1 MEEAAI
7 TQRRTSGTAIATP
20 PTRAGSALTRLD
32 ALLRPLES
40 PRRLVFY
47 GLIAGLLCAAI
58 MIVVAPHPFPLMGSR
73 LAALHSA
80 TIARMH
86 GDPLLTAAAPH
97 GNGLTAANASDDQGL
112 FLFGPMVGDLLGT
125 SDPTEIL
132 IALRAILFGIAA
144 AVLPLALW
152 RLTSSL
158 TVAVAAPFAVTLVV
172 LGMRIYDLYWI
183 GAWAILGLVPMVLAV
198 AGRPRRSTFWV
209 LVIACA
215 LAGLATSI
223 RNYAGLPVL
232 LAALFMLLRSP
243 WRWPGRALVAIAL
256 CVAYLLIP
264 MGVIRTAVHSR
275 DDRLGSA
282 STAAQASATHL
293 FWHPMYLGLGYL
305 PNRYGITW
313 DDSYGARAALRQ
325 DPRAVYPTARY
336 EAVIRRLYVRV
347 LKRDPGFVAEVNA
360 QKLLVAVGFGAPGLM
375 LLALGL
381 PAFLLLHPRRRDY
394 LRWVVA
400 LSPAIALGLAQPLVG
415 IPAFVY
421 DAEWLAAVGLLLLL
435 GVGLLAAPVETALRS
450 GTGPRAIA
458 RSAVSTIAAARHAR
472 LIQALTIAGVI
483 AVVVLWLAA
492 VHVRT
497 EAQQWSVKTTSLS
510 SRTAP

>member
-1 MEEAAI
+1 MNGSSSVRRRSTLAKNSGEPSGASPWAAPQGSASQKSWTRAFWSGAGEAVLIGPQGRRCRPGRPSRGFYSGAPMEEAAI

-32 ALLRPLES
+32 ALLRPLEI

-47 GLIAGLLCAAI
+47 GLIAGLLCATI

-73 LAALHSA
+73 LAGLHSA

-223 RNYAGLPVL
+223 RNY
-232 LAALFMLLRSP
+232 
-243 WRWPGRALVAIAL
+243 
-256 CVAYLLIP
+256 
-264 MGVIRTAVHSR
+264 
-275 DDRLGSA
+275 
-282 STAAQASATHL
+282 
-293 FWHPMYLGLGYL
+293 
-305 PNRYGITW
+305 
-313 DDSYGARAALRQ
+313 
-325 DPRAVYPTARY
+325 
-336 EAVIRRLYVRV
+336 
-347 LKRDPGFVAEVNA
+347 
-360 QKLLVAVGFGAPGLM
+360 
-375 LLALGL
+375 
-381 PAFLLLHPRRRDY
+381 
-394 LRWVVA
+394 
-400 LSPAIALGLAQPLVG
+400 
-415 IPAFVY
+415 
-421 DAEWLAAVGLLLLL
+421 
-435 GVGLLAAPVETALRS
+435 
-450 GTGPRAIA
+450 
-458 RSAVSTIAAARHAR
+458 
-472 LIQALTIAGVI
+472 
-483 AVVVLWLAA
+483 
-492 VHVRT
+492 
-497 EAQQWSVKTTSLS
+497 
-510 SRTAP
+510 